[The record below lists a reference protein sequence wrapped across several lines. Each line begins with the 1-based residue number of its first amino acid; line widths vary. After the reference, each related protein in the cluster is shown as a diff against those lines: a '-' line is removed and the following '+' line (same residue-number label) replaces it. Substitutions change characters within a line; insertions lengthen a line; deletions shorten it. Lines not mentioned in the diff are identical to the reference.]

1 LKKADHIIVWNNIRY
16 VTSAAQGADFAS
28 SKSLRDL
35 NEAAQTGGGLV
46 WLGQSQKS
54 VAPPNLTFSLD

>member
-1 LKKADHIIVWNNIRY
+1 MRKRARY